1 MLKTVGQSS
10 IIVQAGENIRRE
22 ESVISLSTISGG
34 WTSSVNVG
42 KKPTNAV
49 LTSVPN
55 VSKKIDNSSSI
66 KKVKS
71 T

>member
-49 LTSVPN
+49 LTGVPN

>member
-34 WTSSVNVG
+34 CTSSVNVG

-49 LTSVPN
+49 LTSIPN
-55 VSKKIDNSSSI
+55 ACKKIDNSSSI